1 MADSLILH
9 RGAMAGRKEEAEEFP
24 RCVTSALFRVIC
36 FVLFYFVL
44 FLSLFY
50 LIWTILD
57 TFREGSD
64 QEK

>member
-36 FVLFYFVL
+36 FVTHKSSVCNIDLKLGRNY
-44 FLSLFY
+44 
-50 LIWTILD
+50 
-57 TFREGSD
+57 R
-64 QEK
+64 